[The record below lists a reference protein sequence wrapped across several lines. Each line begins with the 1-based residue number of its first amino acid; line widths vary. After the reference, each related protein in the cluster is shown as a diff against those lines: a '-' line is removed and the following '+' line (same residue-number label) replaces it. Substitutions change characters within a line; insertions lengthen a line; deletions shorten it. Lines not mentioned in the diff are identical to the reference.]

1 MIAIDVLSV
10 SEVLPFVLEI
20 EKETLLLVHC
30 IPGPLH
36 TFINEFLLLINELP
50 TQHRILIVGDF
61 SLNQMLPE
69 NIAKV
74 DPLIQNFNLSH
85 WSQYSTHIHG
95 ALLDLVFDTSN
106 SNAVSSL
113 SSPYSDHFF
122 LFFPN
127 LIMIFIYIYI
137 YICLYVGM

>member
-1 MIAIDVLSV
+1 MIVIDVLSV
-10 SEVLPFVLEI
+10 SEVLPFVLET
-20 EKETLLLVHC
+20 EKETLLLVYC
-30 IPGPLH
+30 IPGPLR
-36 TFINEFLLLINELP
+36 TFIDEFLLLINEMS
-50 TQHRILIVGDF
+50 TQHRISIVGDF
-61 SLNQMLPE
+61 NLNQMLPE

-113 SSPYSDHFF
+113 PSP
-122 LFFPN
+122 
-127 LIMIFIYIYI
+127 
-137 YICLYVGM
+137 